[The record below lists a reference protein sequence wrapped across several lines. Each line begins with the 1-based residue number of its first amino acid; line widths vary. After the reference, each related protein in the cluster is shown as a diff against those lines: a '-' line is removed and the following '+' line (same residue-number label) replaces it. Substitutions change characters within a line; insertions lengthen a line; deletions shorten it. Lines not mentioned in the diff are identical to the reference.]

1 MTFTVID
8 LKNSDL
14 FYKAWELY
22 ETSFPKIERRNI
34 NEQKQIQNDS
44 RYKTYAYLDEDNF
57 VGIVF
62 YWDFDKFRFIEHFAV
77 NPSFRGKSYGSKI
90 LESLLNTSN
99 DVVLEIELISDEIS
113 KKRLRFYEKFDFKV
127 NDFKHYQVPFREEQE
142 SLELL
147 FLSHGRVLSKDEY
160 EELYSQMKASLRL

>member
-62 YWDFDKFRFIEHFAV
+62 YWDFDKFRFIEHFAI

-147 FLSHGRVLSKDEY
+147 FLSHGRILSKDEY

>member
-1 MTFTVID
+1 MPLVAMDI
-8 LKNSDL
+8 KNSDL

-34 NEQKQIQNDS
+34 DEQKQIQNDS
-44 RYKTYAYLDEDNF
+44 RYKTYAYLDENDF

-77 NPSFRGKSYGSKI
+77 ESGFRGKSYGSKI
-90 LESLLNTSN
+90 LNSLLDRNKQ
-99 DVVLEIELISDEIS
+99 VVLEIELIRDEIS

-127 NDFKHYQVPFREEQE
+127 NDFKHYQVPFRKEQE